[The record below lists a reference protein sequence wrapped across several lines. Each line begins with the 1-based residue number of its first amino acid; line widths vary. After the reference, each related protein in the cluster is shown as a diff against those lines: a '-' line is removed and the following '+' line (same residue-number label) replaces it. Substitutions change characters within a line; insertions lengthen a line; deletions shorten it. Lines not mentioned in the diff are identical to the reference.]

1 MRTLKQTAII
11 CHGTPF
17 TRAKID
23 YFVGLGTG
31 KKMAWGPKI
40 KMTRPDY
47 TWKFTC
53 AMPIKNGT

>member
-17 TRAKID
+17 THAKIY

-31 KKMAWGPKI
+31 KKMAWGPK
-40 KMTRPDY
+40 
-47 TWKFTC
+47 
-53 AMPIKNGT
+53 